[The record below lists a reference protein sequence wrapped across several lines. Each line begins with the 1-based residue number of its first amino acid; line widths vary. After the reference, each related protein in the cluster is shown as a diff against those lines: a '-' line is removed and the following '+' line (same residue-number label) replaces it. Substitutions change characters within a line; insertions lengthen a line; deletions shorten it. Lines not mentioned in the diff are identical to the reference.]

1 MKSRRRVNST
11 VVPQSLAND
20 KELSR
25 MIYREPQPISRG
37 EAERILASNDSN
49 AIAATLVDLAYHE
62 RDWRWAQDKCLAF
75 ARYPEPNVRQVAI
88 NCLGDIARIHRT
100 LDLATVLPVL
110 EELSGDADVTTEDAL
125 DDIRT
130 FIPNVAL

>member
-1 MKSRRRVNST
+1 M
-11 VVPQSLAND
+11 PQSLANE

-25 MIYREPQPISRG
+25 MIYREPQPISVG

-49 AIAATLVDLAYHE
+49 AIASTLVDIAYHE
-62 RDWRWAQDKCLAF
+62 RDWAQNKCLAF
-75 ARYPEPNVRQVAI
+75 ARYPEPNVRQVAV

-100 LDLATVLPVL
+100 LDLARVLPVL
-110 EELSGDADVTTEDAL
+110 DDLSGDTEVTTEDAL
-125 DDIRT
+125 DDIRM